1 MATFSF
7 AKEGHLGKLATKN
20 TARANIGARLKGIE
34 VNHPYLPN
42 LTTRLLARPGRVL
55 L

>member
-1 MATFSF
+1 VAAFCF

-20 TARANIGARLKGIE
+20 TAIE